1 MDHDR
6 MDVFCQLP
14 CVVEYAGLFV
24 VVVHLL
30 VSNACGLGEKARVG
44 VKVEGA
50 GQETALL
57 QNGSDVAVGTCVTGI
72 DVNCFWGSGSGTSGR
87 WRYWASGLVD

>member
-24 VVVHLL
+24 VVVRLL
-30 VSNACGLGEKARVG
+30 VSNACGMAVMVPWGPVWPALICTVSEVVEVARAAGGGIGRVALSTRLGMLM
-44 VKVEGA
+44 
-50 GQETALL
+50 Q
-57 QNGSDVAVGTCVTGI
+57 
-72 DVNCFWGSGSGTSGR
+72 W
-87 WRYWASGLVD
+87 